1 MSKISFRRL
10 LPSLLCAAAL
20 TSATQAADESG
31 YWQQHFPN
39 LREPTADSRPKVRTR
54 ADRSAIE
61 ALAAA
66 GFGGAE
72 IGIDFRSDPQT
83 ARPALR
89 DLLVSAR
96 HMGMH
101 IDLAPGGSQPYVSP
115 GIDEA
120 NSMQQLVGE
129 SIAVTGPQDYA
140 AIPSQ
145 PKRLAGH
152 ATLVA
157 ITAARIVDDRATP
170 VVLDAQSAV
179 DLTAG
184 VDAAGMVHWE
194 VPAGRWL
201 VFTFWQRA
209 TGQVMLGNPFQA
221 PGIWNARVPESSA
234 GANFTADIFSSKG
247 ISAALG
253 LLDANL
259 LAGDGELLRGGDLAH
274 DSLEVQAE
282 MFWTA
287 DLPAEFRRRRG
298 YSLIPYLPALQIP
311 KESSFDPLDPT
322 WGGPVP
328 APPYD
333 FAADIGER
341 VRYDYRQTLT
351 DLYCDRYLRALSAWA
366 HGKGMRS
373 RVQVAYNYVALD
385 MLRSARAVDI
395 AENENFDSGWVKAFD
410 SKYSGYGTER
420 WRHAMDSYRLT
431 GSGAHL
437 AGRSRATVEFGDD
450 FAIYRKQPAD
460 YAQQLPRSPGRGHH
474 HGTALTAAFSSA
486 DTSWPVPQGL
496 AHIGLGDNWTAA
508 WPQWRDWRRLN
519 DYFARSTQLLE
530 SGQARVDVTIY
541 HDRGLATVHED
552 APLFAGDGLERAGYT
567 YDFIDPQALM
577 THQAAAVDGLLY
589 GRGVGY
595 RALIL
600 DHEKALPG
608 AAAQA
613 ILAMA
618 RRGLPVVIL
627 GAPPVKS
634 TGFKQREADD
644 DRVKA
649 SMTALTALPNV
660 LRLETGGSIAQA
672 LKHLHC
678 LPAASFGDSGI
689 LLSIRRQESTHDLWW
704 IFNPTDRVISAEA
717 SLAAVGAPYRIDLWS
732 GNAGRIA
739 QWQRQDQR
747 TLLPLQVM
755 PHQSVA
761 VMIRRDEAAPLHV
774 ISAQAPVIE
783 QGDDFVVIAD
793 APGRI
798 GFSNGVWR
806 DLAPGGRPKPI
817 TLSSWH
823 LHVDELLPEGT
834 QSHDLDLSTLTDW
847 REVPGLKD
855 AVGSALY
862 SAQLQLTP
870 AWFGGDRD
878 SVLEV
883 GELKGAMQ
891 LMVNDHL
898 VTEQTMGNGQWLVG
912 QWLKPGANTIT
923 VRVDTTLLNRFAALR
938 AAGDPRYQTGPTA
951 LSSAPSGLLG
961 PVTLLNAARLSGR
974 EVLR

>member
-1 MSKISFRRL
+1 MTRFSFCGML
-10 LPSLLCAAAL
+10 AWLLCAAGVTA
-20 TSATQAADESG
+20 AAHAADESG
-31 YWQQHFPN
+31 YWQRHFPN
-39 LREPTADSRPKVRTR
+39 LREPTADFRPKVRSR

-61 ALAAA
+61 ALAPA
-66 GFGGAE
+66 GFGGVE

-89 DLLVSAR
+89 DLLESAQR
-96 HMGMH
+96 AGVH
-101 IDLAPGGSQPYVSP
+101 IDLAPGGGQPYVSP

-129 SIAVTGPQDYA
+129 PIALTGPQNYA
-140 AIPSQ
+140 AVPSQ

-152 ATLVA
+152 AILVA

-179 DLTAG
+179 DLTAR
-184 VDAAGMVHWE
+184 VDAAGMVHWN
-194 VPAGRWL
+194 VPSGRWL
-201 VFTFWQRA
+201 LFTFWQRA
-209 TGQVMLGNPFQA
+209 TGQVMVGKPFE
-221 PGIWNARVPESSA
+221 PPSVWSARVPQSGA

-247 ISAALG
+247 ISAALAYLDSS
-253 LLDANL
+253 LLTGDA
-259 LAGDGELLRGGDLAH
+259 ELLRGGDLAH

-298 YSLIPYLPALQIP
+298 YSLIPYLPVLQIP

-322 WGGPVP
+322 WGGPLLP
-328 APPYD
+328 PPYD
-333 FAADIGER
+333 FAGDLGER

-351 DLYCDRYLRALSAWA
+351 DLYCDRYLRSLSAWA
-366 HGKGMRS
+366 HAKGMRS

-385 MLRSARAVDI
+385 MLRSARAVDV
-395 AENENFDSGWVKAFD
+395 AENETFDSGWVKAFD
-410 SKYSGYGTER
+410 ASIPAHGTDR
-420 WRHAMDSYRLT
+420 WRHAIDSYRLT

-460 YAQQLPRSPGRGHH
+460 YAQQLHE
-474 HGTALTAAFSSA
+474 ALAGGITMGLLTAFSSA
-486 DTSWPVPQGL
+486 DTGWPVPQGL
-496 AHIGLGDNWTAA
+496 AHIGLGDDWTAA

-519 DYFARSTQLLE
+519 DYFARSTRLLE
-530 SGQARVDVTIY
+530 SGQPRVDVTIY

-567 YDFIDPQALM
+567 YDFIDPQALS

-589 GRGVGY
+589 GRSIGY
-595 RALIL
+595 RALVL
-600 DHEKALPG
+600 DHERAIPA

-627 GAPPVKS
+627 GAPPAKS
-634 TGFKQREADD
+634 TGFRQRQADD
-644 DRVKA
+644 DRVTT

-660 LRLETGGSIAQA
+660 AQLGDGGSLAEA
-672 LKHLHC
+672 LKRLRC
-678 LPAASFGDSGI
+678 LPAASFGDSGA
-689 LLSIRRQESTHDLWW
+689 LLTVRRQESAHDLWW
-704 IFNPTDRVISAEA
+704 IFNPTDRAISAEA
-717 SLAAVGAPYRIDLWS
+717 SLAAVGTPYLIDLWS
-732 GNAGRIA
+732 GKAGRIA
-739 QWQRQDQR
+739 QWQRQGLR

-761 VMIRRDEAAPLHV
+761 VVIRRDEAAPLHV
-774 ISAQAPVIE
+774 ISADGPVIE
-783 QGDDFVVIAD
+783 EDDDFVAIAD
-793 APGRI
+793 GPGRI

-806 DLAPGGRPKPI
+806 NVAPDSRPKPL

-823 LHVDELLPEGT
+823 VHVDELLPEGT
-834 QSHDLDLSTLTDW
+834 RSHDLDLSALTDW
-847 REVPGLKD
+847 REIPELKD
-855 AVGSALY
+855 AVGSAVY

-870 AWFGGDRD
+870 DWFGADRD
-878 SVLEV
+878 SMLAV

-912 QWLKPGANTIT
+912 QWLEPGANTIT
-923 VRVDTTLLNRFAALR
+923 VRVDTTLLNRFVALR

-951 LSSAPSGLLG
+951 LSSAASGLLG
-961 PVTLLNAARLSGR
+961 PVTLRSVARLPGH
-974 EVLR
+974 ELLR

>member
-1 MSKISFRRL
+1 MTKFSFCRL
-10 LPSLLCAAAL
+10 LPWLLCPAAL
-20 TSATQAADESG
+20 TSEAYAADESG

-39 LREPTADSRPKVRTR
+39 LREPTADSRPKVRSR

-66 GFGGAE
+66 GFGSAE

-89 DLLVSAR
+89 DLLVSAQR
-96 HMGMH
+96 TGLH

-129 SIAVTGPQDYA
+129 SIAMTGPQNYA
-140 AIPSQ
+140 AVPSQ

-152 ATLVA
+152 AVLVA
-157 ITAARIVDDRATP
+157 ITAARSVDERAKP

-179 DLTAG
+179 DLTAR
-184 VDAAGMVHWE
+184 VDAAGMLRWK

-201 VFTFWQRA
+201 LFTFWQRA
-209 TGQVMLGNPFQA
+209 TGQVMLGNPFEA
-221 PGIWNARVPESSA
+221 PSVWSARVPQSSA

-253 LLDANL
+253 YLDANL
-259 LAGDGELLRGGDLAH
+259 LAGDAQLLRGGDLAH

-322 WGGPVP
+322 WGGPLP
-328 APPYD
+328 PPPYD
-333 FAADIGER
+333 FAGDLGER

-351 DLYCDRYLRALSAWA
+351 DLYCERYLRSLSAWA
-366 HGKGMRS
+366 RSKGMRS
-373 RVQVAYNYVALD
+373 RVQAAYNYVALD

-395 AENENFDSGWVKAFD
+395 AENETFDSGWVKAFD
-410 SKYSGYGTER
+410 PSIPAYGTDR

-460 YAQQLPRSPGRGHH
+460 YAQQLHE
-474 HGTALTAAFSSA
+474 ALAGGITMGLLTAFSSA
-486 DTSWPVPQGL
+486 DAGWPVPQGL
-496 AHIGLGDNWTAA
+496 AHMGLGDDWTAA
-508 WPQWRDWRRLN
+508 WPQWRDWRPLN

-552 APLFAGDGLERAGYT
+552 APLFAGAGLERAGYT
-567 YDFIDPQALM
+567 YDFIDPQAL
-577 THQAAAVDGLLY
+577 TTQQAAAVEGLLY
-589 GRGVGY
+589 GKGVGY
-595 RALIL
+595 RALVL
-600 DHEKALPG
+600 DHETAMPR

-613 ILAMA
+613 ILGMA

-627 GAPPVKS
+627 GAAPAKS
-634 TGFKQREADD
+634 TGFRQREAED
-644 DRVKA
+644 DRVRA
-649 SMTALTALPNV
+649 SMMALTALPNV
-660 LRLETGGSIAQA
+660 AQLEDGGSVAEA
-672 LKHLHC
+672 LQRLRC
-678 LPAASFGDSGI
+678 LPAASFGDSGT
-689 LLSIRRQESTHDLWW
+689 LLSVRRQESTHDLWW

-717 SLAAVGAPYRIDLWS
+717 SLAAVGTPYLIDLWS
-732 GNAGRIA
+732 GNARRIA
-739 QWQRQDQR
+739 QWQRHDRR
-747 TLLPLQVM
+747 TLLPLQIM

-761 VMIRRDEAAPLHV
+761 VMIRRAEVEPLHA
-774 ISAQAPVIE
+774 ISATAPVIE
-783 QGDDFVVIAD
+783 EGDDFVVIAD

-806 DLAPGGRPKPI
+806 DVAPDGRPKPL
-817 TLSSWH
+817 TLSTWH

-834 QSHDLDLSTLTDW
+834 HSHDLDLSSLPDW
-847 REVPGLKD
+847 REVPELKD
-855 AVGSALY
+855 AVGSAVY

-870 AWFGGDRD
+870 DWFGGDRD
-878 SVLEV
+878 SLLGV
-883 GELKGAMQ
+883 GELQGAMQ

-912 QWLKPGANTIT
+912 QWLKPGANRIT

-951 LSSAPSGLLG
+951 LSSGASGLWG
-961 PVTLLNAARLSGR
+961 PVTLLSVARLSGR
-974 EVLR
+974 ELLR

>member
-1 MSKISFRRL
+1 MNKFSVYRV
-10 LPSLLCAAAL
+10 LPWLMCAAAL
-20 TSATQAADESG
+20 ASAVQAADESA
-31 YWQQHFPN
+31 YWQQHFPT

-54 ADRSAIE
+54 ADRSTIE

-66 GFGGAE
+66 GFGSAE
-72 IGIDFRSDPQT
+72 IGIDFRADPNA

-89 DLLVSAR
+89 DLLESAER
-96 HMGMH
+96 AGLH

-129 SIAVTGPQDYA
+129 SIAVTGPQNYA
-140 AIPSQ
+140 AVPSQ

-157 ITAARIVDDRATP
+157 ITAARVIDDRAKP

-179 DLTAG
+179 DLTARA
-184 VDAAGMVHWE
+184 DAAGMVHWE
-194 VPAGRWL
+194 VPAGQWL
-201 VFTFWQRA
+201 LFTFWQRA

-221 PGIWNARVPESSA
+221 PSIWSARVPQSTP
-234 GANFTADIFSSKG
+234 GANLTADIFSGKG
-247 ISAALG
+247 ISAALAY
-253 LLDANL
+253 LDANL
-259 LAGDGELLRGGDLAH
+259 LTGDAELLRGGDLAH

-298 YSLIPYLPALQIP
+298 YSLIPYLPVLQIP
-311 KESSFDPLDPT
+311 KESSFDPLDPA
-322 WGGPVP
+322 WGGPLP

-333 FAADIGER
+333 FAGDLGER

-351 DLYCDRYLRALSAWA
+351 DLYCDRYLRSLSAWA
-366 HGKGMRS
+366 HAKGMRT

-395 AENENFDSGWVKAFD
+395 AENETFDSGWVKAFD
-410 SKYSGYGTER
+410 PSIPAVGTDR

-460 YAQQLPRSPGRGHH
+460 YAQQLQETLAGGITM
-474 HGTALTAAFSSA
+474 GLLTAFSSA
-486 DTSWPVPQGL
+486 DTGWPVPQGL
-496 AHIGLGDNWTAA
+496 AHIGLGDEWTAA

-567 YDFIDPQALM
+567 YDFIDPQALLAPE
-577 THQAAAVDGLLY
+577 AAAVGGMLY
-589 GRGVGY
+589 GRSVGY

-600 DHEKALPG
+600 DHAAVLPG

-627 GAPPVKS
+627 GAPPAKS
-634 TGFKQREADD
+634 TGFKQRDSDD

-649 SMTALTALPNV
+649 SMRALTALPNV
-660 LRLETGGSIAQA
+660 IQLEDGGSVGEA
-672 LKHLHC
+672 LKRLRC

-689 LLSIRRQESTHDLWW
+689 LLSVRRQEKTHDLWW
-704 IFNPTDRVISAEA
+704 IFNPTDRVIAADA
-717 SLAAVGAPYRIDLWS
+717 SLAAVGTPYLIDLWS
-732 GNAGRIA
+732 GKAGRIA
-739 QWQRQDQR
+739 QWQQHDQR
-747 TLLPLQVM
+747 MLLPMQFM

-783 QGDDFVVIAD
+783 EGDDFVVIAD

-806 DLAPGGRPKPI
+806 DVALGGRPKPL

-823 LHVDELLPEGT
+823 VHVDELLPDGT
-834 QSHDLDLSTLTDW
+834 HSHDLDMSTLQDW
-847 REVPGLKD
+847 REVPQLKD
-855 AVGSALY
+855 AVGSSMY
-862 SAQLQLTP
+862 SAQLQLGP
-870 AWFGGDRD
+870 DWFGGDRD

-898 VTEQTMGNGQWLVG
+898 VTEQTMGNGRWLVG
-912 QWLKPGANTIT
+912 LWLKPGVNTIT

-951 LSSAPSGLLG
+951 VSSAPSGLLG
-961 PVTLLNAARLSGR
+961 PVTLESVARLPGG
-974 EVLR
+974 ELLR